1 MKHQTNNKPSA
12 RRLEHETMRDE
23 AAAAN
28 EMNSILVANA
38 RIYISSHLDAPRSV
52 SSQCLL
58 DDADIAATV
67 TDAIGCITTVPEG
80 KLKVSAKNGWVML
93 RGELDSWPARETVER
108 LALHSVGV
116 RGVVNAI
123 TVDEK
128 LVLSYECS

>member
-12 RRLEHETMRDE
+12 RRLEHETLRDE
-23 AAAAN
+23 AMAAN
-28 EMNSILVANA
+28 QLNSIPQGNA
-38 RIYISSHLDAPRSV
+38 RIHLSSHLDAPRSV

-67 TDAIGCITTVPEG
+67 TDAIGCITTAPEG

-93 RGELDSWPARETVER
+93 RGELESWPQREIVER

-128 LVLSYECS
+128 PVLSYESS